1 MDYSMRHWR
10 REDDGGPSQAMADTD
25 HLEGAESHTDK
36 PMDTRGWKIQDNKM
50 LRKRASK
57 SQ

>member
-10 REDDGGPSQAMADTD
+10 REDDGGPSQAMVDTG

-36 PMDTRGWKIQDNKM
+36 TNGYKRVENPRQQD
-50 LRKRASK
+50 AEEES
-57 SQ
+57 